1 MAITTT
7 SPTEYAGSWLPS
19 CNDMIFTATSDQTTQ
34 PDFYYLIDVLIN
46 DAAVI
51 TLRRYPVISQT
62 VSVNVREIVESYI
75 TSTFDNSNAAG
86 SIFFS
91 TEYVKV
97 TIQATEYYSGQTYSS
112 ATATPAYVWNAAA
125 PFKVEKANGVNKY
138 HRQFNFIRGA
148 LLVPTQYARPM
159 GYNQVADPTDI
170 TMSGADFIVKPEAL
184 AVAYPMNVNFKR
196 PVTIFSYFNGVYEAN
211 AAALYSVFL
220 GCDETGK
227 VLKKF
232 VEPTNATR
240 TEPTE
245 SIITTVMGSL
255 NPADFT
261 YKYAVAG
268 ESIFTNMDGCAYVV
282 FYFAETYTTGVTEDK
297 PVSKPLVFK
306 QCHCPEAFAV
316 LYKSYEGGWN
326 MVQCNRRAVE
336 TTAIETTTR
345 ENVKPT
351 TWNESSRL
359 ISSVNVQ
366 ALGSWK
372 LNTDWVNE
380 AINKDIN
387 DMLQSP
393 SLYIMHYH
401 DGELEYIPVTLANAN
416 YVTKQHNDVNLFSY
430 TLEFAE
436 SYFKNTIKK

>member
-19 CNDMIFTATSDQTTQ
+19 CNDIIFTATSDQTTQ

-51 TLRRYPVISQT
+51 TLRRYPVISQS

-91 TEYVKV
+91 TDYVKV
-97 TIQATEYYSGQTYSS
+97 TIRATEYYSGQTYSS
-112 ATATPAYVWNAAA
+112 ATADFAYIWNAAA
-125 PFKVEKANGVNKY
+125 PFKVEKANAVNKY
-138 HRQFNFIRGA
+138 HRQFNYIKTVLDVSF
-148 LLVPTQYARPM
+148 ARPM
-159 GYNQVADPTDI
+159 GYNQVANQSDI
-170 TMSGADFIVKPEAL
+170 YENAGDLLVRPEAL
-184 AVAYPMNVNFKR
+184 AAAYPMNVNFKR
-196 PVTIFSYFNGVYEAN
+196 PVSIFSFFSGIY
-211 AAALYSVFL
+211 AATASALYSVFL

-245 SIITTVMGSL
+245 SIITSIVGSL
-255 NPADFT
+255 DPADFT
-261 YKYAVAG
+261 YRYAVAG
-268 ESIFTNMDGCAYVV
+268 ESIYTNLDDCAYVV
-282 FYFAETYTTGVTEDK
+282 FYFALSYGAGLLEDK

-306 QCHCPEAFAV
+306 QCQCPEAFAV

-416 YVTKQHNDVNLFSY
+416 YVTKQHNYVNLFSY
-430 TLEFAE
+430 TLEFTE